1 MLDSDPTPC
10 PEKKKKNQ
18 KNQNFAVPIQDK
30 AVKLFQSRGGRQ
42 AAAGISLPAPICA
55 RAVPAVAPAGLS
67 RRLSR
72 VNVPGGAAAQPT
84 RDKPLSQPRLAGR
97 RGTAGTAQ
105 PGRGAQRGSPAP
117 PEQRWLSLLAA
128 PPGPLSWV
136 KEPPNLFP
144 GVLSLS
150 FHFSSAH
157 AFFNQTAG
165 AAVRCPPVLQGHT
178 REFWT
183 LSPPP
188 RSPSRTPGTQQG
200 LSACCPQGQ
209 EGRKSFY
216 PKAKKL

>member
-1 MLDSDPTPC
+1 MPVPC
-10 PEKKKKNQ
+10 PRW
-18 KNQNFAVPIQDK
+18 
-30 AVKLFQSRGGRQ
+30 LRQ
-42 AAAGISLPAPICA
+42 GSAPGS
-55 RAVPAVAPAGLS
+55 PGLMS
-67 RRLSR
+67 PEELRLS
-72 VNVPGGAAAQPT
+72 PHGTSPCLSPGSLAGGALRAQH
-84 RDKPLSQPRLAGR
+84 S
-97 RGTAGTAQ
+97 
-105 PGRGAQRGSPAP
+105 PGGSPAP
-117 PEQRWLSLLAA
+117 PERRWLSLPAA
-128 PPGPLSWV
+128 PPGPLSWE

-188 RSPSRTPGTQQG
+188 RSPSRTPGTHRQQG
-200 LSACCPQGQ
+200 LPACCPQGQ